1 MTPAASAPSSGRLSS
16 TESLFLTAASSTL
29 RRQLYWEDV
38 DAPLSVL
45 GLDSLGIIE
54 MTAAVEDVAGVAV
67 PSELAH
73 ESITI
78 RELASWMDD
87 LKEDQSDAG
96 TDPHEQMIADSVLP
110 EDVRPGSGR
119 SEVGLLNANAI
130 LITGATGFLGARLAA
145 DLLARSHARLYCV
158 VRPGTEMPAERLR
171 RQLLRNGG
179 DPTDI
184 LHRVET
190 IEADLARPRLGLD
203 SHSWEEIGERVDRIL
218 HAGASVNWIS
228 SYSALRHTNVLGTLE
243 LLRLACRP
251 VPIPFHFVSS
261 LSVCYAVDGPSVV
274 DEAFDPLPHAR
285 NVHLG
290 YAQTKIVAEA
300 LIRRAG
306 WRGLPVKIYRP
317 SLISADSRTGA
328 FNPDD
333 LLSLLIRGC
342 VRMGSAPDL
351 DWALDCEPVD
361 VVSAGILELSSQRHT
376 TTHLTHLRPRH
387 WRECLLW
394 MRLMG
399 YEIRLVPY
407 QQWLEQL
414 VAETTAS
421 GDHPLRPLRPFF
433 LNRPANGLTLPELYE
448 EPRRTRASSTR
459 TALQLQGAIDRP
471 TLDAV
476 LLDRY
481 FSAYRTAGYL
491 PPPAGSCDSE
501 TTTAVLAFDTAF
513 FESAMASRGRNVR
526 VLSATRTDTG
536 SEHSIISELTAWR
549 SRQPAGLF
557 CYSLETETDR
567 SIQIEQVVV
576 KLKPHADDVI
586 AVGESLARLC
596 DARVGD
602 AFAQWGHRMGL
613 AASHLRER
621 AIYECKDERLTRFM
635 PSLIGVMDL
644 DTRGSCALVLEDVS
658 DATLMDSVNRTPW
671 WGPAAIE
678 IVIRDLASIH
688 AVSYGATSPLRDR
701 PWLGFVQTTDSLSEM
716 SNLWRALADHAA
728 RAFADWGGPDL
739 PGLHRKLIDS
749 IEEWQPVVDASP
761 QALIHNDFNPRNICL
776 SDRAGGLTLCVYDW
790 ELATLGAPQ
799 RDLAELLC
807 FVLPPRAADATI
819 ECWIERHRAALVE
832 ATGSSIDRHLWWRGF
847 DAAMNDLLVNRLAMY
862 ALINRVRPQGFL
874 PRVIATWRRIHELVE
889 TVVR

>member
-1 MTPAASAPSSGRLSS
+1 MTPAATSSGRLSS
-16 TESLFLTAASSTL
+16 TESLLLSAASSTL
-29 RRQLYWEDV
+29 RRQVQCEDV
-38 DAPLSVL
+38 DVPLSVL

-73 ESITI
+73 ESITL
-78 RELASWMDD
+78 RELASWMDT
-87 LKEDQSDAG
+87 LEQAQSDAG
-96 TDPHEQMIADSVLP
+96 IDPHEQIIADSALP

-119 SEVGLLNANAI
+119 SEIGLLNADAI
-130 LITGATGFLGARLAA
+130 LMTGATGFLGARLAA
-145 DLLARSHARLYCV
+145 DLLARSHARLFCL

-171 RQLLRNGG
+171 RQLLRNGA
-179 DPTDI
+179 DPAEI
-184 LHRVET
+184 LDRVQV
-190 IEADLARPRLGLD
+190 IEADLTRPRLGLD
-203 SHSWEEIGERVDRIL
+203 SPSWEEIGARVDRIL

-228 SYSALRHTNVLGTLE
+228 SYSALRQTNVLGTLE

-300 LIRRAG
+300 LVRGAG
-306 WRGLPVKIYRP
+306 RRGLPVKIYRP

-342 VRMGSAPDL
+342 VRMGTAPDL
-351 DWALDCEPVD
+351 DWTLDCEPVD

-376 TTHLTHLRPRH
+376 TTHLAHVRPRH

-394 MRLMG
+394 MRLTG
-399 YEIRLVPY
+399 YEVRLVPY
-407 QQWLEQL
+407 RQWLEQL
-414 VAETTAS
+414 DAETAAS
-421 GDHPLRPLRPFF
+421 SDHPLRPLRPFF
-433 LNRPANGLTLPELYE
+433 SNRPANGLTLPELYE
-448 EPRRTRASSTR
+448 ERRRTKASSTR
-459 TALQLQGAIDRP
+459 TTLRLQGAIDRP
-471 TLDAV
+471 ALDAV
-476 LLDRY
+476 VLDRY
-481 FSAYRTAGYL
+481 FSAYRAAGYL
-491 PPPAGSCDSE
+491 PPPTGSCDSE
-501 TTTAVLAFDTAF
+501 TTAALAFDAAF
-513 FESAMASRGRNVR
+513 FESAMARRGRHVR

-557 CYSLETETDR
+557 RYSLQTEIDR
-567 SIQIEQVVV
+567 GIQIEQAVV

-586 AVGESLARLC
+586 AVGEALARLC

-602 AFAQWGHRMGL
+602 AFAQWGNRTGL

-621 AIYECKDERLTRFM
+621 AIYESEDQRLTRLM

-644 DTRGSCALVLEDVS
+644 DTRGSCALVLEDVG
-658 DATLMDSVNRTPW
+658 DATLMDSVDRTPW

-678 IVIRDLASIH
+678 IVIRDLARIH
-688 AVSYGATSPLRDR
+688 AVSWGATSPLREL
-701 PWLGFVQTTDSLSEM
+701 PWIGSVQTADSMSEM
-716 SNLWRALADHAA
+716 SDLWRALADHAA
-728 RAFADWGGPDL
+728 PTFAGWGRPDF

-749 IEEWQPVVDASP
+749 IKEWQPVVDAGP

-776 SDRAGGLTLCVYDW
+776 SDRAGALTLCVYDW

-799 RDLAELLC
+799 RDLAEFLC
-807 FVLPPRAADATI
+807 FVLPPSAANATI

-832 ATGSSIDRHLWWRGF
+832 ATGSAIDRDLWWRGF

-862 ALINRVRPQGFL
+862 ALINRVRPQRFL
-874 PRVIATWRRIHELVE
+874 PRVIKTWRRIHELVE
-889 TVVR
+889 TVMR